1 MKITLCRRAH
11 TSADVKKHQG
21 LLIENDAL
29 TVSVPTD
36 HPYYFRAIQKA
47 GRLSDQ
53 MGLPSVSLT
62 GDWNVEE
69 QWAFYQG
76 YTRAFH
82 PGHIEFAPLPSKEG
96 AQLQEW
102 VKLSEWAKHWVNAG
116 PSQCTPLKLVHAA
129 EQLIRA
135 YAENRAELK
144 IETLTGE
151 DLNHHGFVG
160 CYNVGRGS
168 QNPPVMMSIKVY
180 PKHAKD
186 PTIAASLIGK
196 GITFDSGGYVI
207 KPRESIGIMKLDM
220 AGAATLTASLA
231 LALHEGLS
239 KPVELILCCAENLV
253 SDHAYLPGDILHFK
267 NGVSV
272 EIINTDAEGRLV
284 LADGFLKAAEH
295 APSLIIDAATLTGAA
310 IVAVGTDYCALFSQ
324 NEDLRN
330 RALAQAQ
337 KHHELLWPLPLET
350 WHQNAVPSLV
360 ADTANAYNGPSA
372 APGNASIGAGFLS
385 RFVAPTQKWLHY
397 DLSNAYLE
405 KGNALFAGGATASMM
420 RSIASTLLT
429 EIKL

>member
-1 MKITLCRRAH
+1 MKITLRRAAH
-11 TSADVKKHQG
+11 TLSDVKQHNV

-29 TVSVPTD
+29 TVTVPAD
-36 HPYYFRAIQKA
+36 HPYYFREIQKA

-53 MGLPSVSLT
+53 MGLSAVSLS
-62 GDWNVEE
+62 GDWNQEE

-76 YTRAFH
+76 YARAFH
-82 PGHIEFAPLPSKEG
+82 PGHIEFAKLPQKEW

-102 VKLSEWAKHWVNAG
+102 VKLSEWVKHWVNAG

-129 EQLIRA
+129 EQLIRE
-135 YAENRAELK
+135 YAEGRATLK

-151 DLNHHGFVG
+151 DLNHQGFVG

-180 PKHAKD
+180 PKHTKD

-207 KPRESIGIMKLDM
+207 KPRDSIGTMKLDM

-267 NGVSV
+267 NGVRV

-284 LADGFLKAAEH
+284 LADGFIKSAEH
-295 APSLIIDAATLTGAA
+295 TPPLLIDAATLTGAA

-324 NEDLRN
+324 DDDLRN
-330 RALAQAQ
+330 RALAEA
-337 KHHELLWPLPLET
+337 KKNHELLWPLPLET

-360 ADTANAYNGPSA
+360 ADTANAYNGASA
-372 APGNASIGAGFLS
+372 SPANASIAAGFLS
-385 RFVAPTQKWLHY
+385 RFVAPKQKWLHY

-405 KGNALFAGGATASMM
+405 KGNALFAGGATATML

-429 EIKL
+429 EI